1 MKSTYLVFCLILTLI
16 FCVPANAQ
24 SFEPLPMDGPG
35 LGPAPKDKCYTSPT
49 HYEDESIWVDITDA
63 YAGNVHYTCVRV
75 KIQHPSQLRSVPA
88 QQVNQPNASFSA
100 MSTITARGGL
110 IAQASNAVV
119 AINGDFVTNE
129 KFQVIMRQSQQVRN
143 TANGQFDVLIIDR
156 NGNFDA
162 IPNCTR
168 NDYLAYW
175 DANANNMYQAYCF
188 GPVLIKDG
196 RVVVSPKYDSHH
208 MIANKH
214 TQRMAICQL
223 GELDYMLITCD
234 GDAINYTYG
243 MTVPEFA
250 KLCETI
256 GYQIQP
262 EGFKMCYNLDGGN
275 SASIFFKRPN
285 TQGNL
290 VYQKLNMPERERDLA
305 DMICFVSLVK

>member
-1 MKSTYLVFCLILTLI
+1 MKSTYLVFCLILTLF

-129 KFQVIMRQSQQVRN
+129 KCQVIMRQSQQVRN

-196 RVVVSPKYDSHH
+196 RVVAKAEGLALDVSKV
-208 MIANKH
+208 IV
-214 TQRMAICQL
+214 
-223 GELDYMLITCD
+223 G
-234 GDAINYTYG
+234 
-243 MTVPEFA
+243 
-250 KLCETI
+250 
-256 GYQIQP
+256 
-262 EGFKMCYNLDGGN
+262 
-275 SASIFFKRPN
+275 
-285 TQGNL
+285 
-290 VYQKLNMPERERDLA
+290 
-305 DMICFVSLVK
+305 